1 MKLIIGR
8 KIMDTSEAVA
18 GASEAGASEAGA
30 SEAGASEAVAGA
42 SEAGAG
48 ASEAVASAIKA
59 GASASEKQNE
69 SPLAPIKLL
78 KQYIRALI
86 TNIKRET
93 IPPHM
98 NLIFDSGAVNG
109 VIGIGAAVYL
119 SVLEEMGYFEI
130 KKISGCSIGS
140 LIAVWYI
147 HGCPEEL
154 YGYANKLFTHYKTN
168 RNFYMYESIVK
179 ELIYRLMPT
188 EDMKTVNDRLYINYY
203 DTKKCKNPVITHF
216 KNRNHLISCILR
228 SSHVPFL
235 TSNQHKC
242 EGRYVDG
249 IVPHIFK
256 DNKHPNLF
264 IKLINC
270 TDPLDCMKTKTEQNI
285 YTRLLRG
292 TMGVNDFFVNGNSH
306 LCSYVTPTSYVT
318 LIDLYLRKQIIL
330 LILCLIEWTIII
342 KNRIP
347 LSIQETILYN
357 KLIQL
362 SKSCWNCLQ
371 NRLV

>member
-8 KIMDTSEAVA
+8 KTMERGASAS
-18 GASEAGASEAGA
+18 ASEAGASA
-30 SEAGASEAVAGA
+30 SEAGASA
-42 SEAGAG
+42 SEAGAS
-48 ASEAVASAIKA
+48 ASKTEA
-59 GASASEKQNE
+59 GASAAGASAAEAETATGTEND
-69 SPLAPIKLL
+69 SALSPIKLL

-86 TNIKRET
+86 LNIKRET
-93 IPPHM
+93 LPPHI

-109 VIGIGAAVYL
+109 VVGIGAALYIHL
-119 SVLEEMGYFEI
+119 LEEMGYFEI
-130 KKISGCSIGS
+130 KKVSGCSIGS

-154 YGYANKLFTHYKTN
+154 YCYANKLFTDYKTYK
-168 RNFYMYESIVK
+168 NFYMYESIVK
-179 ELIYRLMPT
+179 ELVYRLMPT
-188 EDMKTVNDRLYINYY
+188 DDMTTVNDRLYINYY
-203 DTKKCKNPVITHF
+203 DTKKCKNQIVTHF
-216 KNRNHLISCILR
+216 KNRNHLIACILR

-235 TSNQHKC
+235 TSKEHKC

-249 IVPHIFK
+249 IVPHIFR
-256 DNKHPNLF
+256 DNKHANLF

-292 TMGVNDFFVNGNSH
+292 TSGVNDFFVNGSSQ
-306 LCSYVTPTSYVT
+306 LCSYMTPTSYVT
-318 LIDLYLRKQIIL
+318 LINLYLRKQIIL
-330 LILCLIEWTIII
+330 LILCLIEWSIII
-342 KNRIP
+342 KKHIP

-357 KLIQL
+357 KLMQL